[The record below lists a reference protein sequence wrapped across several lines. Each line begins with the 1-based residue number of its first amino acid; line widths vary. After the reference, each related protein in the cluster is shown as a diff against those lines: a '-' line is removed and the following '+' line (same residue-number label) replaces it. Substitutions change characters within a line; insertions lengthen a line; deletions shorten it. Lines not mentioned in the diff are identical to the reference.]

1 MEFPNTMWH
10 SLKVS
15 GLPLAWLDC
24 IHGFA
29 AQPLHAPPL
38 DSAIEICALAAP
50 DMLESS
56 APAQVLA
63 TEFVRAQLQSGAP
76 ATLFLRK
83 DIPVG
88 NPRGLM
94 PLTAALA
101 QQWLLG
107 GFLSLHAAVLQ
118 WQGRTLMVLGD
129 SHAGKST
136 LVRGALQIGARVLSD
151 DLVRISLREAAFFAH
166 SLRGFVRF
174 RGDQFSPE
182 TMIWIRPGD
191 ARFAAR
197 LALDGIVFL
206 QAADGARDAHSQTE
220 SISLLD
226 ATAQLINQ
234 SAPLF
239 LQNAFPIER
248 QLLLNAI
255 AALLKALPRIR
266 ARTGLDVVHAP
277 QQAFAILTEALW
289 PNA

>member
-1 MEFPNTMWH
+1 MWH

-15 GLPLAWLDC
+15 GLPFAWLDC

-29 AQPLHAPPL
+29 PQPLHAPPL
-38 DSAIEICALAAP
+38 HTAIEIDALAAP
-50 DMLESS
+50 PKSI
-56 APAQVLA
+56 APELVLA
-63 TEFVRAQLQSGAP
+63 TEFVRAQLQSGLP
-76 ATLFLRK
+76 ARLTLLK
-83 DIPVG
+83 EIPVG
-88 NPRGLM
+88 NPKGLM

-101 QQWLLG
+101 QQFLLG

-136 LVRGALQIGARVLSD
+136 LIRGALQIGASVLSD
-151 DLVRISLREAAFFAH
+151 DLVRISLCEAQFFAH

-174 RGDQFSPE
+174 RGDQCTPE

-191 ARFAAR
+191 ARFATR

-206 QAADGARDAHSQTE
+206 QADGARGAQSQTE

-239 LQNAFPIER
+239 LQVAFPIER
-248 QLLLNAI
+248 QLLLAAI
-255 AALLKALPRIR
+255 GRLLKTLPHVR
-266 ARTGLDVVHAP
+266 ARTGLDVIHAP
-277 QQAFAILTEALW
+277 QHAFAILTEALW
-289 PNA
+289 PSV